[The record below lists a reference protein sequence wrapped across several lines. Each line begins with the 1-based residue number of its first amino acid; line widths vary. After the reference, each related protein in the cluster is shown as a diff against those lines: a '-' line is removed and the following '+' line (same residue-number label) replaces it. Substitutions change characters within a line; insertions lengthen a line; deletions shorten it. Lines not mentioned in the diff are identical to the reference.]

1 MLKSMTAYGRG
12 SAGMEGGEI
21 SIEVLSVNRRHLE
34 VQVFAPRLL
43 SSFEV
48 EIRKR
53 LSQEILRG
61 QVTVRVSVR
70 FHGKSPF
77 EVQPNIGYAQQ
88 MKKGW
93 LQIEEALEI
102 PEGQGFRLG
111 LLASLPDLFVTE
123 LDERNREELQ
133 NTVLKALDAALKAYQ
148 EMREKEASVLRVDF
162 EKRLQI
168 LKTCLKTIQEQGLH
182 ASDKY
187 RQKLLERL
195 QAFMEAS
202 ETDER
207 ILKEIALY
215 ADKIDITEEIV
226 RFQSHVR
233 QFEEGLDKADG
244 KKLEFIVQEMQRET
258 NTMGSKS
265 MDVLITAQVINMK
278 AELEKIREQLQN
290 IE

>member
-12 SAGMEGGEI
+12 ASSMEGGEI
-21 SIEVLSVNRRHLE
+21 SVEVQSVNRRHLE

-70 FHGKSPF
+70 FHGETPF
-77 EVQPNIGYAQQ
+77 VVQPNLGYAKQ
-88 MKKGW
+88 MQKGW
-93 LQIEEALEI
+93 QDIEEALKI
-102 PEGQGFRLG
+102 PPGQGFCLN

-123 LDERNREELQ
+123 LDEKNREELQ
-133 NTVLKALDAALKAYQ
+133 STVLKALGEALKGYN
-148 EMREKEASVLRVDF
+148 EMRETEARALRSDF
-162 EKRLQI
+162 EKRLGI
-168 LKTCLKTIQEQGLH
+168 LKASLKTIQEQGLD
-182 ASDKY
+182 AVSKY
-187 RQKLLERL
+187 RHKLVERL
-195 QAFMEAS
+195 QAFMETS

-226 RFQSHVR
+226 RFQSHIC
-233 QFEEGLDKADG
+233 QIEKGLDKADG

-258 NTMGSKS
+258 NTIGAKS
-265 MDVLITAQVINMK
+265 LDVLITAQVINMK